1 MADFMRK
8 LNDRV
13 PDKDENKTKFM
24 YSCARKVDNQ
34 ASKLQD
40 AVGLLIFAAI
50 CCYVIYRFVTVK
62 RKYKILE
69 FTQNQEV
76 SKLLIGLL
84 LLTNIKNLSNSLV
97 NNIILPI
104 VEPILPFLLCKL
116 RIHYGQIKIE
126 LGELISDLLVFTINL
141 LIIYFIY
148 MLIM

>member
-50 CCYVIYRFVTVK
+50 CCYVIYRFITVK

-104 VEPILPFLLCKL
+104 VEPILPFLPRAKPSQK
-116 RIHYGQIKIE
+116 R
-126 LGELISDLLVFTINL
+126 VNL
-141 LIIYFIY
+141 
-148 MLIM
+148 